1 MVFRLEPRAG
11 CSPYPFLKRKQGYPP
26 LPVVGGRIIHELF
39 KHGPVEVDRFR
50 TRSAARCLGS
60 SLLLVRHL
68 LLEAMP
74 APSSVRSLLV
84 AMHLFLVAYCF
95 YPHIVSDSFLL
106 LLVRPLLLVAMPF
119 APARCPGSICPCP
132 SMAEPAWRKG
142 EKRLDR
148 GPCCATRPKGE
159 CRIGALRPRCNEKL
173 LVTTGIATRSKDA
186 TRSSWSFY

>member
-1 MVFRLEPRAG
+1 MLSLSFPQKETGVPSTSRRWRQDHSRAVQARTCRSG
-11 CSPYPFLKRKQGYPP
+11 S
-26 LPVVGGRIIHELF
+26 
-39 KHGPVEVDRFR
+39 FR